1 MRTLSPDIMIFS
13 VFQKHLHVNVNTHV
27 HNEVLTAM
35 RDAGLPVI
43 ELQGRYNGVNEL
55 SILVQGFEHR
65 AAVEH
70 ACKSFNQEC
79 YLESYN
85 DRATSLVYPDGRR
98 ESIGTLTNVSES
110 EAKAAI
116 GYSFNPI
123 SGQYFVTK

>member
-1 MRTLSPDIMIFS
+1 MRTLNPDIMIFS
-13 VFQKHLHVNVNTHV
+13 VFQKAVSETQNAETHKQ
-27 HNEVLTAM
+27 VLTAM

-43 ELQGRYNGVNEL
+43 ELQGRYDGVNEL
-55 SILVQGFEHR
+55 SILVQGFEYR
-65 AAVEH
+65 STVEK
-70 ACKSFNQEC
+70 ACKTFNQEC

-98 ESIGTLTNVSES
+98 QSIGTLTNVSES